1 MNHSFFFFIWCNHQ
15 WPHFLLMSCCSEL
28 FPLQRNDR
36 ETGHCSL
43 KLVILWWNWFPTNG
57 WYTVEELNKPGF
69 FCNLDEVKCI
79 FLSLSLY
86 SVQLINLSRIFVCR
100 LKCPRIT
107 PRQLSSNVNNGPS
120 PGTHQQKDAFQLAKS
135 SLSSMMGYVYVWG
148 DCWLSSK
155 FSGIFIQNWKLV
167 WARRLVSLGK

>member
-1 MNHSFFFFIWCNHQ
+1 MTEKLDIAASNW
-15 WPHFLLMSCCSEL
+15 WSCGEI
-28 FPLQRNDR
+28 D
-36 ETGHCSL
+36 SL
-43 KLVILWWNWFPTNG
+43 PMAGTLWKSSTSLASSA
-57 WYTVEELNKPGF
+57 TLTRLNAF
-69 FCNLDEVKCI
+69 

-120 PGTHQQKDAFQLAKS
+120 PGTSQQKDAFQLAKS